1 MKLACTGVIL
11 AGGLNTRFSGKEK
24 ALACVGGKRILDY
37 IYAVFLDLFEE
48 IILVTNNP
56 IQYIEW
62 DLNIVTDLFPIRS
75 SLTGIHAGLFYA
87 SNPYA
92 FFAACDA
99 PFLKKELIETIVE
112 KIEPGFDAIIPEIS
126 VGLEPLCA
134 AYSKNSL
141 KRIEQHLSQNKL
153 KIQWVF
159 KKDRIK
165 KIPEKLILEK
175 DPDLLSFFNVNS
187 PKELENAEAL
197 VDRFN
202 KNNRYLKDRILY

>member
-1 MKLACTGVIL
+1 MKFACTGVIL

-24 ALACVGGKRILDY
+24 ALVRVGERRILDY
-37 IYAVFLDLFEE
+37 IYDVFLDLFEE

-56 IQYIEW
+56 LKYIEW
-62 DLNIVTDLFPIRS
+62 NLNIVTDLFPIRS

-92 FFAACDA
+92 FFAACDT
-99 PFLKKELIETIVE
+99 PFLKKELIEMIVE
-112 KIEPGFDAIIPEIS
+112 KIEPGLEAIIPEIS

-134 AYSKNSL
+134 IYSKNSL
-141 KRIEQHLSQNKL
+141 KRIEQHLSENKL

-165 KIPEKLILEK
+165 KIPENLIREK
-175 DPDLLSFFNVNS
+175 DPDLLSFFNINS
-187 PKELENAEAL
+187 PEDLEKAEAL
-197 VDRFN
+197 MAQVP
-202 KNNRYLKDRILY
+202 K

>member
-1 MKLACTGVIL
+1 MKFACTGVIL

-24 ALACVGGKRILDY
+24 ALVHVGERRILDY
-37 IYAVFLDLFEE
+37 IYDVFLDLFEE

-56 IQYIEW
+56 LKYIEW
-62 DLNIVTDLFPIRS
+62 NLNIVTDLFPIRS

-92 FFAACDA
+92 FFAACDT
-99 PFLKKELIETIVE
+99 PFLKKELIEMIVE
-112 KIEPGFDAIIPEIS
+112 KIEPGLEAIIPEIS

-134 AYSKNSL
+134 IYSKNSL
-141 KRIEQHLSQNKL
+141 KRIEQHLSENKL

-165 KIPEKLILEK
+165 KIPENLIREK
-175 DPDLLSFFNVNS
+175 DPDLSSFFNINS
-187 PKELENAEAL
+187 PEDLEKAEAL
-197 VDRFN
+197 IAQVN
-202 KNNRYLKDRILY
+202 K

>member
-1 MKLACTGVIL
+1 MKFACTGVIL

-24 ALACVGGKRILDY
+24 ALVRVGERRILDY
-37 IYAVFLDLFEE
+37 IYDVFLDLFEE

-56 IQYIEW
+56 LKYIEW
-62 DLNIVTDLFPIRS
+62 NLNIVTDLFPIRS

-92 FFAACDA
+92 FFAACDT
-99 PFLKKELIETIVE
+99 PFLKKELIEMIVE
-112 KIEPGFDAIIPEIS
+112 KIEPGLEAIIPEIS

-134 AYSKNSL
+134 IYSKNSL
-141 KRIEQHLSQNKL
+141 KRIEQHLSENKL

-165 KIPEKLILEK
+165 KIPENLIREK
-175 DPDLLSFFNVNS
+175 DPDLLSFFNINS
-187 PKELENAEAL
+187 PEDLERAEAL
-197 VDRFN
+197 MAQVP
-202 KNNRYLKDRILY
+202 K